1 MADDACLLLSGM
13 AGYMAG
19 DPRVHDPRILT
30 TDFWSSSLL
39 TVSAEH
45 KVQLHQCSCIAERT
59 YKYTISIIAHVRG
72 TCEQEVRRMILELQ
86 RSSRASSINVEHF
99 ENKVS

>member
-45 KVQLHQCSCIAERT
+45 MVQRASARGQCHDMDRRVIQLPGSPQRPSVGVANETISAVASQNERT
-59 YKYTISIIAHVRG
+59 STQYQNS
-72 TCEQEVRRMILELQ
+72 
-86 RSSRASSINVEHF
+86 
-99 ENKVS
+99 